1 MLSRVLRF
9 LFAQDRIGAIH
20 IWLHRFG
27 GAIIAAIVLTA
38 VGGLFFQKFNPKQP
52 THIHDAYFTGSIR
65 GIISGNSGLIVDVT
79 LLDGTPLRFNVIG
92 QDLKRSLVDTA
103 CVERRKFTATGK
115 FTHLLSLP
123 QNCNIDD

>member
-27 GAIIAAIVLTA
+27 GAIFATVILVA
-38 VGGLFFQKFNPKQP
+38 VAGLFFQKFNPKQP
-52 THIHDAYFTGSIR
+52 THIHDSYTTGSIR
-65 GIISGNSGLIVDVT
+65 GIVSGNSGLIVDVT
-79 LLDGTPLRFNVIG
+79 LPDGTPLRFNVIG
-92 QDLKRSLVDTA
+92 QELKRSLVETA
-103 CVERRKFTATGK
+103 CVERRMFTATGK

-123 QNCNIDD
+123 QNCSIDD